1 MAEAVIPLL
10 IDGSTLEG
18 GGQLLRNSVAL
29 SALLHRPIAIENIR
43 SGRKQSGLRPQH
55 AAGLRLVSELCSG
68 NLIGSEL
75 GSTKMEFYPGHIRLS
90 EHYVADPQT
99 AGSVTLLLQVSL
111 PCLLFAPPARTYVPT
126 HLTLRGGTN
135 ALQAPQIDYTLNVFL
150 PFLRRHLALSPA
162 LHIAKR
168 GFYPK
173 GGGEVHVSVT
183 PRTDPLPPVTL
194 TERGPVTAVNGRAYV
209 AGLPA
214 HLAASMRDGAA
225 AVLVAAGVSA
235 KVIHIETVREKPS
248 EAVGSGSGIVLWV
261 ETQGGCILG
270 GSAVGSK
277 GKHPAAVGQEAAEE
291 LARNLRH
298 GGCVDEYMQDQMI
311 IFLAL
316 AQGRSRVRT
325 GPITLH
331 TKTAIWVAEH
341 LTNAKF
347 EIREET
353 DQHFV
358 VQCDGVGY
366 IAQNDPE
373 GEVLSGS
380 NETACATGKT

>member
-1 MAEAVIPLL
+1 MAEAAIPLL

-29 SALLHRPIAIENIR
+29 SALLRRPIAIEKIR

-55 AAGLRLVSELCSG
+55 AAGTSALLGNHTQRLCSPLGLRLVSELCSG

-183 PRTDPLPPVTL
+183 PRADRLPPVTL
-194 TERGPVTAVNGRAYV
+194 TERGPVIAVNGRAYV

-235 KVIHIETVREKPS
+235 DIIHIETVREKPS
-248 EAVGSGSGIVLWV
+248 EAVGSGSGMILWA
-261 ETQGGCILG
+261 ETQGGCFLG

-277 GKHPAAVGQEAAEE
+277 GKNPAAVGQEAAEE

-298 GGCVDEYMQDQMI
+298 GGCVDEYMQVG
-311 IFLAL
+311 LRSSL
-316 AQGRSRVRT
+316 AQPS
-325 GPITLH
+325 
-331 TKTAIWVAEH
+331 
-341 LTNAKF
+341 
-347 EIREET
+347 
-353 DQHFV
+353 
-358 VQCDGVGY
+358 
-366 IAQNDPE
+366 
-373 GEVLSGS
+373 
-380 NETACATGKT
+380 